1 MASAWGKSWGAAF
14 GAAFGVVS
22 FPSQP
27 LPPVSGVYG
36 GSFRAPDSVVTW
48 AQEQNALTKLHQ
60 DDQLVSELLV
70 SIVLKGF
77 FDGTHQ
83 HSSP

>member
-1 MASAWGKSWGAAF
+1 MASAWGKSWGYSWGNSWGRVAVAA
-14 GAAFGVVS
+14 S
-22 FPSQP
+22 PI
-27 LPPVSGVYG
+27 G
-36 GSFRAPDSVVTW
+36 GGKKHKPRFFDVW
-48 AQEQNALTKLHQ
+48 AHEQEALAKLHQ
-60 DDQLVSELLV
+60 DDQLATELLV